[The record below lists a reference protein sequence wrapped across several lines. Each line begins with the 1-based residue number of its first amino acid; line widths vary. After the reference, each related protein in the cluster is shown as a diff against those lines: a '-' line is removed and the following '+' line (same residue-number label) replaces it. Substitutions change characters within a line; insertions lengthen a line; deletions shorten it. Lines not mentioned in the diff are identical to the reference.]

1 MNKYIFLY
9 KENEWLNNWEFS
21 SVVDVVE
28 WKDEDNAFENL
39 KIKHDYIWH
48 SWDYENYSCYE
59 LKDWKEKEF
68 NIVPD

>member
-1 MNKYIFLY
+1 MNKYIFLD

-28 WKDEDNAFENL
+28 WKDEDNAFEKL

-48 SWDYENYSCYE
+48 SWDYEKYSCYE
-59 LKDWKEKEF
+59 LKDWIEKEF
-68 NIVPD
+68 NIVPS